1 MAQSEQTA
9 ADPAS
14 AILNSVTDLGRQ
26 LAQSAK
32 TLTETRD
39 DEVEIGTAAKD
50 EVWRSDKVIL
60 YRYKATA
67 DRKLKTPLLVVFSLV
82 GRYTI
87 VDLQEDRSMVRNLLK
102 LGVDVFVLDW
112 GSPSLAD
119 RYLSMDDY
127 INDYLDGAID
137 AIREIDA
144 VPSVNLL
151 GVCEGGTFSLCYAAL
166 HPKKVDN
173 LILMVTPVDFHAK
186 DPSEPVGHGLINLW
200 SQNLEGR
207 DVDEM
212 MDAHGVLPGE
222 LMGSIFTSMNPVRN
236 ALKYNLDLLDVAD
249 DKKKFLNFLRMEK
262 WIADRPHHPGE
273 VAKQWIK
280 DLYQDNKLIANEL
293 TLDSHKVNLP
303 NVTMPVLNIYARDD
317 HIVPTA
323 MTRGVGRYIGSKQ
336 YTELELPAGHMGI
349 FVSGKTQN
357 ILAKRLADW
366 MFAKQQAK
374 DPSEKLASQ
383 GNG

>member
-87 VDLQEDRSMVRNLLK
+87 VDLQEDRSLVRNLLK

-249 DKKKFLNFLRMEK
+249 DKKILTSFAWKNGSRTGRIIRARSPSSGSRIFTRITNLSPTNLR
-262 WIADRPHHPGE
+262 
-273 VAKQWIK
+273 
-280 DLYQDNKLIANEL
+280 
-293 TLDSHKVNLP
+293 S
-303 NVTMPVLNIYARDD
+303 
-317 HIVPTA
+317 
-323 MTRGVGRYIGSKQ
+323 TRTR
-336 YTELELPAGHMGI
+336 
-349 FVSGKTQN
+349 
-357 ILAKRLADW
+357 
-366 MFAKQQAK
+366 
-374 DPSEKLASQ
+374 
-383 GNG
+383 

>member
-14 AILNSVTDLGRQ
+14 AILNIVTDLGRQ

-127 INDYLDGAID
+127 INDYLDGAI
-137 AIREIDA
+137 REIDA
-144 VPSVNLL
+144 VSSVNLL
-151 GVCEGGTFSLCYAAL
+151 GVCEGGTFSLRYAAQ

-186 DPSEPVGHGLINLW
+186 DPSEPVGDGLINLW
-200 SQNLEGR
+200 SQNLEGG

-249 DKKKFLNFLRMEK
+249 DKKKFLNFPRMEK

-366 MFAKQQAK
+366 MFAQQQAK
-374 DPSEKLASQ
+374 DPSGKLASQ
-383 GNG
+383 GNS

>member
-1 MAQSEQTA
+1 MPQSEKA
-9 ADPAS
+9 VADPAS

-26 LAQSAK
+26 LTQSAK

-67 DRKLKTPLLVVFSLV
+67 DRKLKTPLLAIFSLV

-87 VDLQEDRSMVRNLLK
+87 LDLQEDRSMVRNLLK

-166 HPKKVDN
+166 HPKKVAN

-200 SQNLEGR
+200 SQNLKGR

-236 ALKYNLDLLDVAD
+236 AMKYNLDLLDVAD

-293 TLDSHKVNLP
+293 TLDSRKVHLP

-323 MTRGVGRYIGSKQ
+323 MTRGVGKYIGSKQ

-357 ILAKRLADW
+357 ILAKSLADW
-366 MFAKQQAK
+366 MFAQQQAK
-374 DPSEKLASQ
+374 DPSEQLASQ

>member
-1 MAQSEQTA
+1 MAQTDGTA
-9 ADPAS
+9 TNPAS
-14 AILNSVTDLGRQ
+14 AILTGVTDLGRQ

-32 TLTETRD
+32 TLTDVRD
-39 DEVEIGTAAKD
+39 DEVEIGTAPKE
-50 EVWRSDKVIL
+50 EVWRSDKVVL

-67 DRKLKTPLLVVFSLV
+67 ERKLKTPLLIIFSLV

-112 GSPSLAD
+112 GSPSRAD
-119 RYLSMDDY
+119 RYLSIDDY
-127 INDYLDGAID
+127 VNDYLDGAID
-137 AIREIDA
+137 AIREADG
-144 VPSVNLL
+144 VESVNLL
-151 GVCEGGTFSLCYAAL
+151 GICEGGTFSLCYAAL
-166 HPKKVDN
+166 HPEKIDN

-186 DPSEPVGHGLINLW
+186 GPNEPLGHGLINLW
-200 SQNLEGR
+200 SQNLDGR
-207 DVDEM
+207 DVDDM
-212 MDAHGVLPGE
+212 MEAHGVLPGE

-236 ALKYNLDLLDVAD
+236 ALKYNLDLLEVAD

-280 DLYQDNKLIANEL
+280 DLYQDNKLIANEMR
-293 TLDSHKVNLP
+293 LDTQTVELP
-303 NVTMPVLNIYARDD
+303 KVTMPVLNIFARDD

-323 MTRGVGRYIGSKQ
+323 MTRGLGEHLGTTRYD
-336 YTELELPAGHMGI
+336 ELELPAGHMGI

-357 ILAKRLADW
+357 VLAKSLADW
-366 MFAKQQAK
+366 MFARQVAK
-374 DPSEKLASQ
+374 EEADKSRP
-383 GNG
+383 